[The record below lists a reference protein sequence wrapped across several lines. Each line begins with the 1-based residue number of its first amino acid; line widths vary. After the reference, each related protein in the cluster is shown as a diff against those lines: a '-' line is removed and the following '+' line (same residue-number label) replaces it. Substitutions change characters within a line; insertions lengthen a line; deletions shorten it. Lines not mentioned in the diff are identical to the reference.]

1 MDEMEWRG
9 SVPLAGEAIE
19 IGNASAMVEPDRNAL
34 MVSGD
39 LAAALAA
46 LCPDARMVGLGEE
59 CGEQDFALR
68 IARDRALLVTGQALD
83 VEPGWY
89 PAGYAVSS
97 ADDAFAAVALS
108 GADAPAIIGEGVT
121 ADLKAA
127 SPSAAILFAGQFA
140 LLARR
145 GEDYRLWIERP
156 MLAWLWAW
164 LGGAAISSGQR

>member
-9 SVPLAGEAIE
+9 SLPLAGEAIE
-19 IGNASAMVEPDRNAL
+19 IGTASAVVEPDQNAL
-34 MVSGD
+34 MISGD

-46 LCPDARMVGLGEE
+46 LCPDARMVGLGED

-68 IARDRALLVTGQALD
+68 IARDRALLVTGQALN

-97 ADDAFAAVALS
+97 ADDAFAAIALS
-108 GADAPAIIGEGVT
+108 GTDAPDIIAEGVT
-121 ADLKAA
+121 ADLTAA

-145 GEDYRLWIERP
+145 GEDYCLWIERP
-156 MLAWLWAW
+156 MLAWAWAW
-164 LGGAAISSGQR
+164 LGGVVLPSSQR